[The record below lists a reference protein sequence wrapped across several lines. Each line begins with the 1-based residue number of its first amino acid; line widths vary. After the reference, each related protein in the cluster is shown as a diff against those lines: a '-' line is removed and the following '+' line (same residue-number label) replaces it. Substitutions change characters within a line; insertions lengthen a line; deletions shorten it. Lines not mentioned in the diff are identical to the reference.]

1 MFIMLIIVAIFF
13 LWLLAET
20 DFLRIRLPC
29 GEEITQSLYGTV
41 TPQEP
46 NEKIIEEFTIT
57 NNKK

>member
-1 MFIMLIIVAIFF
+1 MLIIVAIFF